1 MADKNVPSADSKN
14 SKLKAVESKQKNE
27 KKEKMSFKKLITIII
42 IVVLA
47 MLMVG
52 GVYYVVVLISQS
64 KAEKANSWGSY
75 DDESIMIEN
84 NNVFYNTLVNDSNLQ
99 TAYLNG
105 DYNTLL
111 SSYYS
116 AYQAQVAFMAL
127 SKDAKE
133 AGIVAPQDLVNDL
146 IIRSGVYNGEDGT
159 YSADVFNASSEADRI
174 AVNTYYTKYYPYTAV
189 LSDLQSTIVSKQ
201 ERDFVED
208 MSKKTRSFEYFVI
221 NFLAYPNELAEAY
234 GKENPD
240 LFRQANI
247 SVISCTSEE
256 KINTAYEA
264 LQAGDEWNQVVATY
278 SEDSYA
284 QNAGAIEDLALFSIV
299 PNMSNADDIEII
311 KALEVGQY
319 TAPIQSPNG
328 YTIYRLDG
336 EIHDADFSDPETLA
350 SVKYYINQN
359 NPEEVLPYIDAAVGT
374 ASAQAQTDFEGAAN
388 SVNAE
393 IVTIAA
399 VANNIGGS
407 QYLGGIASYDSQGY
421 LASQAQDE
429 AISRELFT
437 TEEGHVT
444 AALAVA
450 DAENT
455 YIVAK
460 VDQIDDNNTAN
471 AYVTTMLYN
480 YYASQQ
486 PAYDRMNNALASNLH
501 VNNFYNQFFATLFS
515 STT

>member
-1 MADKNVPSADSKN
+1 
-14 SKLKAVESKQKNE
+14 
-27 KKEKMSFKKLITIII
+27 
-42 IVVLA
+42 
-47 MLMVG
+47 
-52 GVYYVVVLISQS
+52 
-64 KAEKANSWGSY
+64 
-75 DDESIMIEN
+75 
-84 NNVFYNTLVNDSNLQ
+84 
-99 TAYLNG
+99 
-105 DYNTLL
+105 
-111 SSYYS
+111 
-116 AYQAQVAFMAL
+116 
-127 SKDAKE
+127 
-133 AGIVAPQDLVNDL
+133 
-146 IIRSGVYNGEDGT
+146 
-159 YSADVFNASSEADRI
+159 
-174 AVNTYYTKYYPYTAV
+174 
-189 LSDLQSTIVSKQ
+189 
-201 ERDFVED
+201 
-208 MSKKTRSFEYFVI
+208 
-221 NFLAYPNELAEAY
+221 
-234 GKENPD
+234 
-240 LFRQANI
+240 
-247 SVISCTSEE
+247 
-256 KINTAYEA
+256 
-264 LQAGDEWNQVVATY
+264 
-278 SEDSYA
+278 
-284 QNAGAIEDLALFSIV
+284 
-299 PNMSNADDIEII
+299 MSNADDIEII

-350 SVKYYINQN
+350 AVKYYINQN

-437 TEEGHVT
+437 AEEGHVT